1 MRDETAELAMALD
14 ESQQAQLLAERTAV
28 SLQQRVNK
36 LLIERDNLKER
47 VLQLEVANVDMDAR
61 LQDYRQ
67 KTTTP
72 PASVDRG

>member
-1 MRDETAELAMALD
+1 MRDETAELFMALD
-14 ESQQAQLLAERTAV
+14 ESQQTQLLAERTAV

-36 LLIERDNLKER
+36 LLVERDNLKER
-47 VLQLEVANVDMDAR
+47 VLQLEVANVDMDAQ

-72 PASVDRG
+72 PAAIDRG